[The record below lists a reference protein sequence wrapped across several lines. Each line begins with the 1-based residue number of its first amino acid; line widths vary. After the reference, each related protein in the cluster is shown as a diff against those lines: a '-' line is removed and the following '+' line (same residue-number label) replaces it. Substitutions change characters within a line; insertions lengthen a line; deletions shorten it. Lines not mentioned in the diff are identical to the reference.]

1 MEKLTSPRVIDA
13 LLKKYDLH
21 FNKRFGQNFLIDE
34 NIVQKIV
41 KAGDVGKGDLV
52 LEIGPGIGTMTQA
65 LCDHAGKVVSV
76 EIDKKL
82 IPVLAETLKDCDNV
96 EIIQGDILKCNV
108 KEILGDDFAKMPLK
122 VVANLPYYITTPIIM
137 GFLESDLPIESM
149 TFLIQKEVGERLCG
163 VPGTKAY
170 GSLSIVAQFY
180 ADITIDFE
188 VPAHVFIPKPQVDSI
203 VVTLKKLAVPKIEL
217 ENKELFLSVVKASF
231 LNRRKTLIN
240 GLTMNTSFDKEVLLE
255 VLAVCQIAPG
265 IRGET
270 LTGSD
275 FGRIANEL
283 NKRVDKSVKP
293 IEKEG
298 IMF

>member
-1 MEKLTSPRVIDA
+1 MEKLTSPRVIEA

-34 NIVQKIV
+34 NIVHKIV
-41 KAGDVGKGDLV
+41 KAGDVGEKDLV
-52 LEIGPGIGTMTQA
+52 LEIGPGIGTMTQT
-65 LCDHAGKVVSV
+65 LSEYAGKIKTV

-82 IPVLAETLKDCDNV
+82 IPVLKETLKECDNV
-96 EIIQGDILKCNV
+96 EIIQGDILKTNV
-108 KEILGDDFAKMPLK
+108 REILGDYLGEMPLK
-122 VVANLPYYITTPIIM
+122 IVANLPYYITTPIIM
-137 GFLESDLPIESM
+137 GFLESDLPIDSM

-180 ADITIDFE
+180 ADITVDFD
-188 VPAHVFIPKPQVDSI
+188 VPSHVFIPKPKVDSI
-203 VVTLKKLAVPKIEL
+203 VVTLKKLKTPKIEL

-240 GLTMNTSFDKEVLLE
+240 GLSMNTPFDKTVLLE
-255 VLAVCQIAPG
+255 VLNVCDIAPG

-283 NKRVDKSVKP
+283 NKWVDKLDESAVL
-293 IEKEG
+293 KE
-298 IMF
+298 

>member
-1 MEKLTSPRVIDA
+1 MEKLTSPRVIEA

-41 KAGDVGKGDLV
+41 KAGDVSERDLV

-65 LCDHAGKVVSV
+65 LSDHAGKVISV

-82 IPVLAETLKDCDNV
+82 IPVLHETLNDCDNV
-96 EIIQGDILKCNV
+96 EIVQGDILKTNV
-108 KEILGDDFAKMPLK
+108 REILGDQLVTMPLK
-122 VVANLPYYITTPIIM
+122 IVANLPYYITTPIIM

-180 ADITIDFE
+180 ADISIDFE
-188 VPAHVFIPKPQVDSI
+188 VPAHVFIPKPKVDSI
-203 VVTLKKLAVPKIEL
+203 VVTLKKLTVPKIAL

-240 GLTMNTSFDKEVLLE
+240 GLTMNTPFDKAVLMEVLE
-255 VLAVCQIAPG
+255 VCNIAPG

-275 FGRIANEL
+275 FGQIANEL
-283 NKRVDKSVKP
+283 NSRISQSV
-293 IEKEG
+293 ESEA
-298 IMF
+298 MNE

>member
-1 MEKLTSPRVIDA
+1 MEKLTSPKVIES

-34 NIVQKIV
+34 NIVNKIV
-41 KAGDVGKGDLV
+41 MAGEVGKEDLV
-52 LEIGPGIGTMTQA
+52 FEIGPGIGTMTQV
-65 LCDHAGKVVSV
+65 LSQYAGKVIAL

-82 IPVLAETLKDCDNV
+82 IPVLHETLKECKNV
-96 EIIQGDILKCNV
+96 EIIQGDILKTNV
-108 KEILGDDFAKMPLK
+108 NEILGDNLGKMPLK
-122 VVANLPYYITTPIIM
+122 IVANLPYYITTPIIM

-180 ADITIDFE
+180 ADITVDFG
-188 VPAHVFIPKPQVDSI
+188 VPAQVFIPRPKVDSI
-203 VVTLKKLAVPKIEL
+203 AVTLKKLDSPKIVL
-217 ENKELFLSVVKASF
+217 EDKELFLAIVKASF

-240 GLTMNTSFDKEVLLE
+240 GLMMNTSFDKELLLE
-255 VLAVCQIAPG
+255 VLESCAIPPG

-270 LTGSD
+270 LTGAD
-275 FGRIANEL
+275 FGRIANAL
-283 NKRVDKSVKP
+283 YQRIN
-293 IEKEG
+293 G
-298 IMF
+298 

>member
-1 MEKLTSPRVIDA
+1 MEKLTSPRVIETI
-13 LLKKYDLH
+13 LKKYDLH

-41 KAGDVGKGDLV
+41 KAGAVGESDLV

-65 LCDHAGKVVSV
+65 LSDHAGKVITV

-82 IPVLAETLKDCDNV
+82 IPVLHETLKECDNV
-96 EIIQGDILKCNV
+96 TVVQGDILKINV
-108 KEILGDDFAKMPLK
+108 KEILGDDLSTMPLK
-122 VVANLPYYITTPIIM
+122 IVANLPYYITTPIIM
-137 GFLESDLPIESM
+137 GFLESDLPVESM

-180 ADITIDFE
+180 ADISIDFE
-188 VPAHVFIPKPQVDSI
+188 VPAHVFIPKPKVDSI
-203 VVTLKKLAVPKIEL
+203 VVTLKKLATPRIEL
-217 ENKELFLSVVKASF
+217 ENKDLFLSVVKASF

-240 GLTMNTSFDKEVLLE
+240 GLTMNTPFDKEVLLE
-255 VLAVCQIAPG
+255 VLEACEIPPG

-275 FGRIANEL
+275 FGRIANAL
-283 NKRVDKSVKP
+283 NHRIDKTEEP
-293 IEKEG
+293 IK
-298 IMF
+298 

>member
-1 MEKLTSPRVIDA
+1 MEKLTSPRVIES

-41 KAGDVGKGDLV
+41 KAGDVSESDLV

-65 LCDHAGKVVSV
+65 LSDHAGKVITV

-82 IPVLAETLKDCDNV
+82 IPVLDETLNECDNV
-96 EIIQGDILKCNV
+96 EIVQGDILKTDV
-108 KEILGDDFAKMPLK
+108 EAILGDHLGKMPLK
-122 VVANLPYYITTPIIM
+122 IVANLPYYITTPIIM
-137 GFLESDLPIESM
+137 AFLESDLPIESM

-180 ADITIDFE
+180 ADISIDFD
-188 VPAHVFIPKPQVDSI
+188 VPSHVFIPKPKVDSI
-203 VVTLKKLAVPKIEL
+203 VVTLKKLKTPKIEL
-217 ENKELFLSVVKASF
+217 ENKELFLAIVKASF
-231 LNRRKTLIN
+231 LNRRKTLIH
-240 GLTMNTSFDKEVLLE
+240 GLTMTTSFDKAVLLE
-255 VLAVCQIAPG
+255 VLEVCQIAPG

-283 NKRVDKSVKP
+283 NKRVDVLVEP
-293 IEKEG
+293 IV
-298 IMF
+298 

>member
-1 MEKLTSPRVIDA
+1 MNKLTSPRVIET

-41 KAGDVGKGDLV
+41 RAADIGKADLV

-65 LCDHAGKVVSV
+65 LSEYADKIITV

-82 IPVLAETLKDCDNV
+82 IPVLHETLNDCDNV
-96 EIIQGDILKCNV
+96 TIIQGDILKTNV
-108 KEILGDDFAKMPLK
+108 KEILGENLLTRPLK
-122 VVANLPYYITTPIIM
+122 IVANLPYYITTPIIM

-163 VPGTKAY
+163 VPSTKSY

-180 ADITIDFE
+180 ADISIDFE
-188 VPAHVFIPKPQVDSI
+188 VPSQVFMPKPKVDSI
-203 VVTLKKLAVPKIEL
+203 VVTLKKLTEPKIVL

-240 GLTMNTSFDKEVLLE
+240 GLTMNTPFDKEVLLE
-255 VLAVCQIAPG
+255 VLDACEISPG
-265 IRGET
+265 IRGEA

-275 FGRIANEL
+275 FGRIANAL
-283 NKRVDKSVKP
+283 NQQINKIVK
-293 IEKEG
+293 
-298 IMF
+298 

>member
-1 MEKLTSPRVIDA
+1 MEKLTSPRVIETI
-13 LLKKYDLH
+13 LKKYDLH

-41 KAGDVGKGDLV
+41 RAGDVGEGDLV

-65 LCDHAGKVVSV
+65 LSDHAGKVITV

-82 IPVLAETLKDCDNV
+82 IPVLHETLKECDNV
-96 EIIQGDILKCNV
+96 TVVQGDILKTNV
-108 KEILGDDFAKMPLK
+108 KEILADDLSNMPLK
-122 VVANLPYYITTPIIM
+122 IVANLPYYITTPIIM
-137 GFLESDLPIESM
+137 GFLESDLPVESM

-180 ADITIDFE
+180 ADISIDFE
-188 VPAHVFIPKPQVDSI
+188 VPAHVFIPKPKVDSI
-203 VVTLKKLAVPKIEL
+203 VVTLKKLATPRIEL

-240 GLTMNTSFDKEVLLE
+240 GLMMNTPFDKEVLLA
-255 VLAVCQIAPG
+255 VLEACEIPPG

-275 FGRIANEL
+275 FGRIANAL
-283 NKRVDKSVKP
+283 NQRMDKAGDP
-293 IEKEG
+293 IK
-298 IMF
+298 

>member
-1 MEKLTSPRVIDA
+1 MEKLTSPKVIES

-34 NIVQKIV
+34 NIVNKIV
-41 KAGDVGKGDLV
+41 MAGEVGNEDLV
-52 LEIGPGIGTMTQA
+52 FEIGPGIGTMTQVLSKYARKVIA
-65 LCDHAGKVVSV
+65 L

-82 IPVLAETLKDCDNV
+82 IPVLHETLKECKNV
-96 EIIQGDILKCNV
+96 EIIQGDILKTNV
-108 KEILGDDFAKMPLK
+108 NEILGDDLGKMPLK
-122 VVANLPYYITTPIIM
+122 IVANLPYYITTPIIM

-180 ADITIDFE
+180 ADITVDFG
-188 VPAHVFIPKPQVDSI
+188 VPAQVFIPRPKVDSI
-203 VVTLKKLAVPKIEL
+203 AVTLKKLDSPKIVL
-217 ENKELFLSVVKASF
+217 DDKELFLAIVKASF

-240 GLTMNTSFDKEVLLE
+240 GLMMNTAFDKELLLE
-255 VLAVCQIAPG
+255 VLESCAIPPG

-270 LTGSD
+270 LTGAD
-275 FGRIANEL
+275 FGRIANAL
-283 NKRVDKSVKP
+283 YQRIN
-293 IEKEG
+293 G
-298 IMF
+298 

>member
-1 MEKLTSPRVIDA
+1 MEKLTSPRVIEG

-41 KAGDVGKGDLV
+41 RAGDVGQGDLV
-52 LEIGPGIGTMTQA
+52 LEIGSGIGTMTHA
-65 LCDHAGKVVSV
+65 LSEHAGKVITV

-82 IPVLAETLKDCDNV
+82 IPVLRETLKECDNV
-96 EIIQGDILKCNV
+96 EIVQGDILKTNV
-108 KEILGDDFAKMPLK
+108 REILGEDLANMPLK
-122 VVANLPYYITTPIIM
+122 IVANLPYYITTPIIM

-180 ADITIDFE
+180 ADISIDFD
-188 VPAHVFIPKPQVDSI
+188 VPSHVFIPKPKVDSI
-203 VVTLKKLAVPKIEL
+203 VVTLKKLIVPKIEL
-217 ENKELFLSVVKASF
+217 ENKELFLAVVKGSF

-240 GLTMNTSFDKEVLLE
+240 GLTMNTPFDKEVLLE
-255 VLAVCQIAPG
+255 VLEVCNISPG

-283 NKRVDKSVKP
+283 NKRVDQAVEPVAKN
-293 IEKEG
+293 E
-298 IMF
+298 

>member
-1 MEKLTSPRVIDA
+1 MEKLTSPRVIEG

-41 KAGDVGKGDLV
+41 RAGDVSERDLV
-52 LEIGPGIGTMTQA
+52 LEIGPGIGTMTQV
-65 LCDHAGKVVSV
+65 LSEHAGKVVTV

-82 IPVLAETLKDCDNV
+82 IPVLKETLKECDNV
-96 EIIQGDILKCNV
+96 EIIQGDILKTNV
-108 KEILGDDFAKMPLK
+108 KEVLGDHLTTMPLK
-122 VVANLPYYITTPIIM
+122 IVANLPYYITTPIIM

-163 VPGTKAY
+163 VPSTKAY

-180 ADITIDFE
+180 ADISIDFD
-188 VPAHVFIPKPQVDSI
+188 VPSHVFIPKPKVDSI

-217 ENKELFLSVVKASF
+217 ENKELFLAVVKASF

-240 GLTMNTSFDKEVLLE
+240 GLSMNTPYDKSVLLE
-255 VLAVCQIAPG
+255 VLEICNISPG

-283 NKRVDKSVKP
+283 NKRIDQLVDPNDKT
-293 IEKEG
+293 E
-298 IMF
+298 

>member
-1 MEKLTSPRVIDA
+1 MEKLTSPRVIES

-41 KAGDVGKGDLV
+41 KAGDVSESDLV
-52 LEIGPGIGTMTQA
+52 LEIGPGIGTMTQV
-65 LCDHAGKVVSV
+65 LSDHAGKVITV

-82 IPVLAETLKDCDNV
+82 IPVLDETLNECDNV
-96 EIIQGDILKCNV
+96 EIVQGDILKTDV
-108 KEILGDDFAKMPLK
+108 EAILGDHLGKMPLK
-122 VVANLPYYITTPIIM
+122 IVANLPYYITTPIIM

-180 ADITIDFE
+180 ADISIDFD
-188 VPAHVFIPKPQVDSI
+188 VPSHVFIPKPKVDSI
-203 VVTLKKLAVPKIEL
+203 VVTLKKLKTPKIEL
-217 ENKELFLSVVKASF
+217 ENKELFLAIVKASF

-240 GLTMNTSFDKEVLLE
+240 GLTMNTSFDKAVLLE
-255 VLAVCQIAPG
+255 VLEVCQIAPG

-283 NKRVDKSVKP
+283 NKRVDVLVEP
-293 IEKEG
+293 IV
-298 IMF
+298 

>member
-1 MEKLTSPRVIDA
+1 MEKLTSPRVIES

-41 KAGDVGKGDLV
+41 KAGDVSESDLV
-52 LEIGPGIGTMTQA
+52 LEIGPGIGTMTQV
-65 LCDHAGKVVSV
+65 LSDHAGKVITV

-82 IPVLAETLKDCDNV
+82 IPVLDETLNECDNV
-96 EIIQGDILKCNV
+96 QIVQGDILKTDV
-108 KEILGDDFAKMPLK
+108 KAILEDHLGKMPLK
-122 VVANLPYYITTPIIM
+122 IVANLPYYITTPIIM

-180 ADITIDFE
+180 ADISIDFD
-188 VPAHVFIPKPQVDSI
+188 VPSHVFIPKPKVDSI
-203 VVTLKKLAVPKIEL
+203 VVTLKKLKTPKIEL
-217 ENKELFLSVVKASF
+217 ENKELFLAIVKASF

-240 GLTMNTSFDKEVLLE
+240 GLTMNTSFDKAVLLE
-255 VLAVCQIAPG
+255 VLEVCQIAPG

-283 NKRVDKSVKP
+283 NKRVDVLVEP
-293 IEKEG
+293 IV
-298 IMF
+298 

>member
-1 MEKLTSPRVIDA
+1 MEKLTSPRVIES

-41 KAGDVGKGDLV
+41 KAGDVSESDLV
-52 LEIGPGIGTMTQA
+52 LEIGPGIGTMTQV
-65 LCDHAGKVVSV
+65 LSDHAGKVITV

-82 IPVLAETLKDCDNV
+82 IPVLDETLNECDNV
-96 EIIQGDILKCNV
+96 EIVQGDILKTDV
-108 KEILGDDFAKMPLK
+108 KAILEDHLGKMPLK
-122 VVANLPYYITTPIIM
+122 IVANLPYYITTPIIM

-180 ADITIDFE
+180 ADISIDFD
-188 VPAHVFIPKPQVDSI
+188 VPSYVFIPKPKVDSI
-203 VVTLKKLAVPKIEL
+203 VVTLKKLKTPKIEL
-217 ENKELFLSVVKASF
+217 ENKELFLAIVKASF

-240 GLTMNTSFDKEVLLE
+240 GLTMNTSFDKAVLLE
-255 VLAVCQIAPG
+255 VLEVCQIAPG

-283 NKRVDKSVKP
+283 NKRVDVLVEP
-293 IEKEG
+293 IV
-298 IMF
+298 

>member
-1 MEKLTSPRVIDA
+1 MEKLTSPRVIES

-41 KAGDVGKGDLV
+41 KAGDVGEEDLV

-65 LCDHAGKVVSV
+65 LSDHAGKVITV

-82 IPVLAETLKDCDNV
+82 IPVLHETLKECDNV
-96 EIIQGDILKCNV
+96 TVVQGDILKTNV
-108 KEILGDDFAKMPLK
+108 KEVLGDDLSTMPLK
-122 VVANLPYYITTPIIM
+122 IVANLPYYITTPIIM
-137 GFLESDLPIESM
+137 GFLESDLPVESM

-180 ADITIDFE
+180 ADISIDFD
-188 VPAHVFIPKPQVDSI
+188 VPAHVFIPKPKVDSI
-203 VVTLKKLAVPKIEL
+203 VVTLKKLAAPRIEL
-217 ENKELFLSVVKASF
+217 ENKELFLSIVKASF

-240 GLTMNTSFDKEVLLE
+240 GLTMNTPFDKEVLLE
-255 VLAVCQIAPG
+255 VLEACEILPG

-275 FGRIANEL
+275 FGRIANAL
-283 NKRVDKSVKP
+283 NQQVDKAGDPVK
-293 IEKEG
+293 
-298 IMF
+298 

>member
-1 MEKLTSPRVIDA
+1 MEKLTSPRVIES

-41 KAGDVGKGDLV
+41 KAGDVSESDLV
-52 LEIGPGIGTMTQA
+52 LEIGPGIGTMTQV
-65 LCDHAGKVVSV
+65 LSDHAGKVITV

-82 IPVLAETLKDCDNV
+82 IPVLHETLNECDNV
-96 EIIQGDILKCNV
+96 EIVQGDILKTDV
-108 KEILGDDFAKMPLK
+108 KAILEDHLGKMPLK
-122 VVANLPYYITTPIIM
+122 IVANLPYYITTPIIM

-180 ADITIDFE
+180 ADISIDFD
-188 VPAHVFIPKPQVDSI
+188 VPSYVFIPKPKVDSI
-203 VVTLKKLAVPKIEL
+203 VVTLKKLKTPKIEL
-217 ENKELFLSVVKASF
+217 ENKELFLAVVKASF

-240 GLTMNTSFDKEVLLE
+240 GLTMNTSFDKAVLLE
-255 VLAVCQIAPG
+255 VLEVCQIAPG
-265 IRGET
+265 IRGEI

-283 NKRVDKSVKP
+283 NKRVDVLVEP
-293 IEKEG
+293 IV
-298 IMF
+298 

>member
-1 MEKLTSPRVIDA
+1 MEKLTSPKVIES

-34 NIVQKIV
+34 NIVNKIV
-41 KAGDVGKGDLV
+41 MAGEVGKEDLV
-52 LEIGPGIGTMTQA
+52 FEIGPGIGTMTQV
-65 LCDHAGKVVSV
+65 LSKYAGKVIAL

-82 IPVLAETLKDCDNV
+82 IPVLHETLKECKNV
-96 EIIQGDILKCNV
+96 EIIQGDILKTNV
-108 KEILGDDFAKMPLK
+108 NEILGDDLGKMPLK
-122 VVANLPYYITTPIIM
+122 IVANLPYYITTPIIM

-180 ADITIDFE
+180 ADITVDFG
-188 VPAHVFIPKPQVDSI
+188 VPAQVFIPRPKVDSI
-203 VVTLKKLAVPKIEL
+203 AVTLKKLDSPKIVL
-217 ENKELFLSVVKASF
+217 EDKELFLAIVKASF

-240 GLTMNTSFDKEVLLE
+240 GLMMNTSFDKELLLE
-255 VLAVCQIAPG
+255 VLESCAIPPG

-270 LTGSD
+270 LTGAD
-275 FGRIANEL
+275 FGRIANAL
-283 NKRVDKSVKP
+283 YQRIN
-293 IEKEG
+293 G
-298 IMF
+298 